1 MAMHYHRHGNALPSR
16 WSCITITMVMH
27 YHRDG
32 EAPPPL
38 ASVETLAPAIMS
50 QTEQTARSNAMAEPL
65 ATNGVR
71 TCCWKSA
78 ASNHSKTLTMFWMR
92 AGAHETV
99 LSGQRGL
106 ALCCLGASPPLH
118 RDPHHDVGRR
128 STVFQACLVH
138 GAVSSSAKRS
148 WRPPFVWNCECLDG
162 STMAR
167 PQASKQWVGPTR
179 GKHTTS
185 EPSCI

>member
-1 MAMHYHRHGNALPSR
+1 MVMHYQTITIAMAMHYHRHGNALPSR
-16 WSCITITMVMH
+16 WSCITITMVTH

-92 AGAHETV
+92 ARAHETV
-99 LSGQRGL
+99 LSGQRSL

-138 GAVSSSAKRS
+138 GQA
-148 WRPPFVWNCECLDG
+148 WRE
-162 STMAR
+162 
-167 PQASKQWVGPTR
+167 
-179 GKHTTS
+179 
-185 EPSCI
+185 

>member
-138 GAVSSSAKRS
+138 GAVSSSAKLGVNELAATVRLELRMS
-148 WRPPFVWNCECLDG
+148 RRLNHGASPGVEAVGWPY
-162 STMAR
+162 AR
-167 PQASKQWVGPTR
+167 ET
-179 GKHTTS
+179 HD
-185 EPSCI
+185 I

>member
-78 ASNHSKTLTMFWMR
+78 ASNHSKTLTMFGCAQER
-92 AGAHETV
+92 TRRYSLDNAASPFAV
-99 LSGQRGL
+99 LGPRPHFTATRTTTSGVEAPCFKL
-106 ALCCLGASPPLH
+106 ALYTAKLGVNEELAATVRLELRMSRRLNHGASPGVEALGWPYT
-118 RDPHHDVGRR
+118 RETHD
-128 STVFQACLVH
+128 
-138 GAVSSSAKRS
+138 
-148 WRPPFVWNCECLDG
+148 
-162 STMAR
+162 
-167 PQASKQWVGPTR
+167 
-179 GKHTTS
+179 
-185 EPSCI
+185 I

>member
-1 MAMHYHRHGNALPSR
+1 
-16 WSCITITMVMH
+16 MH

-50 QTEQTARSNAMAEPL
+50 QTEQTARSNAMAERL

-78 ASNHSKTLTMFWMR
+78 ASNHTKTLTMFWMR
-92 AGAHETV
+92 ARAHETV
-99 LSGQRGL
+99 LSGQRSL

-138 GAVSSSAKRS
+138 GAVSSSAKLGVNEELAGIVRVELRMS
-148 WRPPFVWNCECLDG
+148 RRLNHGVPTRRLLAG
-162 STMAR
+162 STRHLNRVA
-167 PQASKQWVGPTR
+167 PIKLQEFILLY
-179 GKHTTS
+179 H
-185 EPSCI
+185 C